1 MRNMKCTTK
10 DFTEADLPL
19 TRKDMFFD
27 CYKEQFSLILR
38 VGLLCLLFLL
48 PMLLVLFFRDMYII
62 GALKTLEEQTAEN
75 IQQVYMS
82 ANVVFGAMEAVASV
96 IFFVLFS
103 GIAQVLKQL
112 CWGEPIF
119 FGDDFKNGLK
129 DNGWRFTV
137 VGIVLSTVGYF
148 VGLMC
153 SSSLFFVVFVM
164 YAAVFVPI
172 GIWILLQSLYY
183 RLPWTKAIK
192 NAALYLVRTLPVTIL
207 LLACITLPF
216 WLVTTFVS
224 LIAVRYMLLAIL
236 AVFYAVP
243 VALAWILYA
252 LKTFDECI
260 NKKYFPEM
268 YRKGL
273 RLIDESAKIA
283 DK

>member
-1 MRNMKCTTK
+1 MRKMKCTTK

-19 TRKDMFFD
+19 MRKDMFFD

-75 IQQVYMS
+75 IQEVYMS

-96 IFFVLFS
+96 IFFVLFA

-129 DNGWRFTV
+129 DNGSRFAV
-137 VGIVLSTVGYF
+137 VGIVLSAVGYF
-148 VGLMC
+148 VGLMS

-192 NAALYLVRTLPVTIL
+192 NATLYLVRTLPVTIL

-252 LKTFDECI
+252 LKTFGECI

-273 RLIDESAKIA
+273 RPVDESAKIA